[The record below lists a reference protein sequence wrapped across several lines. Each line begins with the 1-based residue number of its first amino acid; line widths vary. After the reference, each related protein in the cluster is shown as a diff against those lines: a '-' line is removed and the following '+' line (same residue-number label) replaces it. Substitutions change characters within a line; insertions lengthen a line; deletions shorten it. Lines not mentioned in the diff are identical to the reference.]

1 MTLRPLARAR
11 TALAALALSAAAAAS
26 AIASPACKGTDVLAE
41 LAVTDPA
48 AHARVVA
55 AAKATPNTEAVL
67 WRVEKS
73 GLAPSYLFGTA
84 HITDERVTT
93 LTPKVIT
100 ALDASK
106 RVVLEVADLSPGAM
120 ADAMGTSASLLM
132 NTAGSGLQKSLS
144 PEEFERVK
152 ATLTKAGIPAQLA
165 MLARPW
171 LIHMLL
177 SMPDCERNR
186 VGAGLPVLDMR
197 IADEGKKRGLPLLGL
212 ETLESQFKAMA
223 SIPEPQQLDMLRVS
237 LKYADRTQDLME
249 SMILMYTRRQMG
261 AAWPLNIAM
270 AEKAGV
276 AASQFSGFESEILLK
291 RNEKMRDRAIPLLE
305 LGSTFVGVGALHL
318 IGDKGLV
325 ALLRQKGYTVTAI
338 E

>member
-1 MTLRPLARAR
+1 MMPRPLARTR
-11 TALAALALSAAAAAS
+11 TAVAALALSLVTAAS
-26 AIASPACKGTDVLAE
+26 AIAAPACTGVDVLAE
-41 LAVTDPA
+41 LATTDPA
-48 AHARVVA
+48 AHARIVSA
-55 AAKATPNTEAVL
+55 AMATPNSEAVL
-67 WRVEKS
+67 WKVEKS
-73 GLAPSYLFGTA
+73 GVAPSFVFGTA
-84 HITDERVTT
+84 HVTDERLTT
-93 LTPKVIT
+93 LAPKT
-100 ALDASK
+100 LAALDASR

-120 ADAMGTSASLLM
+120 ADALGSSASLLM

-177 SMPDCERNR
+177 SLPDCERSR

-197 IADEGKKRGLPLLGL
+197 LADEGKKRGLPVLGL

-261 AAWPLNIAM
+261 AAWPLNLAL
-270 AEKAGV
+270 ADKAGV

-291 RNEKMRDRAIPLLE
+291 RNDTMRDRAIPLLDQ
-305 LGSTFVGVGALHL
+305 GGTFIGVGALHL